1 MAIVI
6 SDKVGYRENNI
17 TRDKGDDIV
26 NSSRGP
32 NNVYVPNNNAS
43 KYIKQKNDTT
53 ARRNR
58 QIHNNSQK
66 FQHPLLNN

>member
-1 MAIVI
+1 MAIAI

-26 NSSRGP
+26 NSSRRP

-58 QIHNNSQK
+58 QTHNDSQK
-66 FQHPLLNN
+66 FQHPLLSN